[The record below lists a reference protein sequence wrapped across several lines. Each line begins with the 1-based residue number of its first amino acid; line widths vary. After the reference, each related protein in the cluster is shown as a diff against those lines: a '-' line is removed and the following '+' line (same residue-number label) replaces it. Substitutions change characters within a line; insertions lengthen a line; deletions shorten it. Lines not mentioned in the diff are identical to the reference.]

1 MPTTAR
7 AAWIDAWEGACT
19 PSPVAHRSAVREIRE
34 TRESR
39 ESARVHPL
47 RYQGRD
53 AEYTPS
59 LRQHE
64 KRQPARVRTARQRR
78 KEKPGQFQEA
88 IFPERA
94 TPSRVLVATSEYDWE
109 AAARMRPARD
119 VCERVI
125 LHDEVAARMHATR
138 YYGRE
143 ATARLP
149 EPWPEAERAQT
160 LPPLRAVRRRQRRG
174 RLVLLAL
181 TFAVLLVGGAV
192 VAPVMMSS
200 AVAGVEA
207 AVGQTEAAQEQ
218 LAGETAALAAQ
229 ISALS
234 APQRVQEQA
243 AQLGLAPAQD
253 VSYLPTDTGIA
264 GMLASEGDTTVA
276 GR

>member
-1 MPTTAR
+1 MPSTAR
-7 AAWIDAWEGACT
+7 AAWIDAWEGDST
-19 PSPVAHRSAVREIRE
+19 PSPVAYRSTVREIRE
-34 TRESR
+34 AREWR
-39 ESARVHPL
+39 ESARDQRL
-47 RYQGRD
+47 SRESSRGEGRSP
-53 AEYTPS
+53 ES
-59 LRQHE
+59 
-64 KRQPARVRTARQRR
+64 ARVRPARHRR
-78 KEKPGQFQEA
+78 REKPRQFQEA
-88 IFPERA
+88 VFPERA

-109 AAARMRPARD
+109 AAALSRPARD
-119 VCERVI
+119 VWERVI
-125 LHDEVAARMHATR
+125 LHDEVAARMHAHR

-149 EPWPEAERAQT
+149 EPWPEAERAQS
-160 LPPLRAVRRRQRRG
+160 LPPLRVVRHRKPRW
-174 RLVLLAL
+174 RLGLLAL
-181 TFAVLLVGGAV
+181 TFSVLLVGGAV

-218 LAGETAALAAQ
+218 LASETAALAAQ

-253 VSYLPTDTGIA
+253 VSYLPADSGNT